1 MKEQNLTGHLVDLR
15 SFFIRSGVILFIGFC
30 MCWFYVDELFA
41 FVRMPIVDFLPN
53 QALIFISP
61 TEKFLSYI
69 KVAFLSSVFF
79 SIPFLLYQL
88 WIFVA
93 PALYK
98 KEKKFMLAFLF
109 IGSFLFALGVGFVYF
124 IVFPNAFGFLLNFGS
139 SADQAMISIA
149 EYLSFFFIM
158 FLVFGSAF
166 EMPLVFSL
174 LAIMGLVSSKFLS
187 SSRGYAIV
195 LLAVA
200 SAILTPP
207 DIFSMV
213 FMLVP
218 LLLLYEVSIF
228 FVKILEKKVD

>member
-1 MKEQNLTGHLVDLR
+1 MKEQNLIDHLIDLR
-15 SFFIRSGVILFIGFC
+15 SLFVRSAIILFTGFC
-30 MCWFYVDELFA
+30 VSWFYVDELFA

-79 SIPFLLYQL
+79 SIPFLLHQL
-88 WIFVA
+88 WIFVV

-98 KEKKFMLAFLF
+98 KEKKFMLVFLF
-109 IGSFLFALGVGFVYF
+109 LGSFLFILGVGFVYF
-124 IVFPNAFGFLLNFGS
+124 IVFPNAFSFLLNFGS

-158 FLVFGSAF
+158 FLVFGLAF
-166 EMPLVFSL
+166 EMPLIFSI
-174 LAIMGLVSSKFLS
+174 LALTGLVSSKFLA
-187 SSRGYAIV
+187 SSRRYAVV
-195 LLAVA
+195 LLATA

-228 FVKILEKKVD
+228 FVKVLEKKS

>member
-1 MKEQNLTGHLVDLR
+1 MKKQSLTDHLIDLR
-15 SFFIRSGVILFIGFC
+15 SFFIRSAFILLIGFC
-30 MCWFYVDELFA
+30 VCWFYVDELFE
-41 FVRMPIVDFLPN
+41 FVRAPIVGFLPN

-61 TEKFLSYI
+61 TEKFTSYI

-109 IGSFLFALGVGFVYF
+109 IGSFLFTTGVAFVYF
-124 IVFPNAFGFLLNFGS
+124 IVFPNAFSFLLSFGA

-149 EYLSFFFIM
+149 EYLSFFFVM
-158 FLVFGSAF
+158 FLVFGAAF
-166 EMPLVFSL
+166 EMPLIFSL
-174 LAIMGLVSSKFLS
+174 LAVMGILSSKFLKS
-187 SSRGYAIV
+187 YRSYAIV
-195 LLAVA
+195 LLSIA

-213 FMLVP
+213 FMLIP
-218 LLLLYEVSIF
+218 LLLLYEISIF
-228 FVKILEKKVD
+228 FVKILEKKV